1 MIRNGHEIKAGANLI
16 GADLEGADLR
26 GANLFRADLRGANLV
41 GANLVGANLEGTILD
56 PNRKKEEEKE
66 MTNKEKIDLLNQ
78 RLEDSVHL
86 YMEIFSETEGKECKV
101 LVDTYDHLMKQI
113 NKFTQIEKHLDETT
127 G

>member
-1 MIRNGHEIKAGANLI
+1 
-16 GADLEGADLR
+16 
-26 GANLFRADLRGANLV
+26 
-41 GANLVGANLEGTILD
+41 
-56 PNRKKEEEKE
+56 

-78 RLEDSVHL
+78 RLEDSVSL

-113 NKFTQIEKHLDETT
+113 NKFTQIENHLDEEI